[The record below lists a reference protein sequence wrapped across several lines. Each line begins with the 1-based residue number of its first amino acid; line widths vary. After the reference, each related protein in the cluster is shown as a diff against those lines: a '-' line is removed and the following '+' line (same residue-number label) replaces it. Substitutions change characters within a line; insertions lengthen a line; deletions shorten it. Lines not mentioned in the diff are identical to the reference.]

1 MKKWELAVDY
11 RKLRPSNLNTPEFS
25 HLLMLLFWPLYG
37 IVFFTLEQLLDLE
50 YHVMYS
56 FIDDFIPFCEF
67 FVIPYYFWFVFM
79 IGMLVYSFLFNIDT
93 FRKYM
98 KFIIIS
104 NSITLL
110 LYFIFPTSQ
119 ELRPTEFARDNIFV
133 DIVRMLYDF
142 DTNTNVCPSL
152 HVINSFA
159 VCFAAWHDKN
169 FKKPSWRCFFA
180 CSTVL
185 ISISTVM
192 LKQHSIIDVAVAVIL
207 CVLVYPFVWKKRN
220 N

>member
-104 NSITLL
+104 NFELTTLIKCIFLNFNGFDLAQSFGQIEFCHSTEIIFTNMNGSQGIT
-110 LYFIFPTSQ
+110 I
-119 ELRPTEFARDNIFV
+119 
-133 DIVRMLYDF
+133 
-142 DTNTNVCPSL
+142 
-152 HVINSFA
+152 
-159 VCFAAWHDKN
+159 
-169 FKKPSWRCFFA
+169 
-180 CSTVL
+180 
-185 ISISTVM
+185 
-192 LKQHSIIDVAVAVIL
+192 
-207 CVLVYPFVWKKRN
+207 
-220 N
+220 